1 MQFSR
6 TVFAG
11 VAFSL
16 VSCGFLLT
24 PVAAL
29 ATHAD
34 SWSIS
39 SAWLQASA
47 PKPNASVRVDSAAL
61 LVSPEFA
68 LTTTTTIAQS
78 AATKSA
84 AIGADTPAI
93 DDILDGAVATKSTS
107 SFDPRVMLT
116 TVAMKLRNIRYRR
129 GGSNPKTG
137 FDCSGFVRYVFQH
150 SIGLMLPQSSAAQF
164 HEGEKIS
171 RHDMQTGDLV
181 FFRIRGKRI
190 SHVGIYVDNGRFI
203 HSPSS
208 GKFVRVDSLDDKYWA
223 RRFAG
228 AKRVESLASI
238 DSLTHS

>member
-16 VSCGFLLT
+16 VSCGFLLLPIT
-24 PVAAL
+24 AL
-29 ATHAD
+29 ATRVD

-39 SAWLQASA
+39 SAWLPAPAQISNVSINVVSLASL
-47 PKPNASVRVDSAAL
+47 N
-61 LVSPEFA
+61 SPV
-68 LTTTTTIAQS
+68 LAQTDMTS
-78 AATKSA
+78 
-84 AIGADTPAI
+84 INPD
-93 DDILDGAVATKSTS
+93 VATRLDTSRSDATELDAASKEDTSKPAS

-129 GGSNPKTG
+129 GGSSPKTG

-164 HEGEKIS
+164 HEGEKID

-208 GKFVRVDSLDDKYWA
+208 GKFVRIDSLDDKYWA

-238 DSLTHS
+238 DSVTHS